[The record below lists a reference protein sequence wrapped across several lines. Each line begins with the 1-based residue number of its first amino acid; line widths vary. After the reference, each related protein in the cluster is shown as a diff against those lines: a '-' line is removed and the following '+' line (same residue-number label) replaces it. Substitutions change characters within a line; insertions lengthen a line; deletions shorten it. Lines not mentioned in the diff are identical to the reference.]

1 MLQLVRV
8 NGSAYR
14 YHVVN
19 DEGLPN
25 EPLTA
30 FVEEQGNAWPTDR
43 PHYKPKTPPHTSSTK
58 LGLLTISAGYDA
70 RS

>member
-25 EPLTA
+25 EPLTP
-30 FVEEQGNAWPTDR
+30 FVEEQRQCLADG
-43 PHYKPKTPPHTSSTK
+43 
-58 LGLLTISAGYDA
+58 SATL
-70 RS
+70 